1 VYREIAVA
9 FRMRLTPTGLAI
21 VVLAAALLVG
31 VMGILREGFFGSPG
45 TYVQLATSH
54 VPTAEDAYYYK
65 NVYPKEVRKEITDLT
80 GGDPGDLTGKTYLS
94 PYAGTYYLW

>member
-1 VYREIAVA
+1 
-9 FRMRLTPTGLAI
+9 MKLKTTGLAI
-21 VVLAAALLVG
+21 VVLAAAILVG
-31 VMGILREGFFGSPG
+31 VLGLMKEGFFGSPG

-54 VPTAEDAYYYK
+54 VPTAEDAYYYT
-65 NVYPKEVRKEITDLT
+65 NVYPKEVRKEITDMT

>member
-1 VYREIAVA
+1 MKLTSTGFAV
-9 FRMRLTPTGLAI
+9 F
-21 VVLAAALLVG
+21 VLAAALLVG
-31 VMGILREGFFGSPG
+31 VLGLLREGFGSPG

-54 VPTAEDAYYYK
+54 VPTAEDAYYYST
-65 NVYPKEVRKEITDLT
+65 VYPKEVRKEITDLT

>member
-1 VYREIAVA
+1 
-9 FRMRLTPTGLAI
+9 MKLKSTGLAI
-21 VVLAAALLVG
+21 VVLAAAVLL
-31 VMGILREGFFGSPG
+31 GIYGIFKEGFFGSPG

-54 VPTAEDAYYYK
+54 VPTAEDAYYYR

>member
-1 VYREIAVA
+1 MKLSHNA
-9 FRMRLTPTGLAI
+9 LAL
-21 VVLAAALLVG
+21 VVLSAAILVG
-31 VMGILREGFFGSPG
+31 MLGLLKEGFFGSPG

-54 VPTAEDAYYYK
+54 VPNAEDAYYYS

-80 GGDPGDLTGKTYLS
+80 GGDPGNLQGKTYLS